1 MMLPSR
7 ELGYFMMILTISLK
21 LGEPNLKNYL
31 CSVKVVVIGVYFMSI

>member
-21 LGEPNLKNYL
+21 LREPNLRKSGCDWSIFYEYL
-31 CSVKVVVIGVYFMSI
+31 RYF